1 MAALEVPIRGGDSQV
16 KVREPVNVALL
27 SFFTAGIYGIFWYY
41 FVNRELADLGRSR
54 GTDELGD
61 SPGTSVLAVTLG
73 ALVIV
78 PAIISIIHTA
88 KRIEAAQRLSGRQ
101 EMMSVGLAVVAWIVF
116 FPVGAWYAQSELNKV
131 WATETEQSGEAQ
143 AIPSGSPAAPE
154 ATERGVSEQESPR
167 Q

>member
-1 MAALEVPIRGGDSQV
+1 MAAHEVRIRDGGDLV
-16 KVREPVNVALL
+16 KVREPVTVALL
-27 SFFTAGIYGIFWYY
+27 SFFTAGIYAIFWYY
-41 FVNRELADLGRSR
+41 FVNRELASLGRSK

-88 KRIEAAQRLSGRQ
+88 KRLEAAQRLSGRQ
-101 EMMSVGLAVVAWIVF
+101 ELISVGLAVVAWIIF

-143 AIPSGSPAAPE
+143 AIPPGSPDSG
-154 ATERGVSEQESPR
+154 ATERGVSEQESS
-167 Q
+167 QQ